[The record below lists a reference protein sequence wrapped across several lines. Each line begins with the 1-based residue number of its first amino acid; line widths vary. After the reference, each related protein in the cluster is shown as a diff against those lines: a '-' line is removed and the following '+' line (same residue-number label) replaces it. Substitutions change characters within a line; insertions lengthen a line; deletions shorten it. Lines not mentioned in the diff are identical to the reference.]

1 MADWRISGLP
11 AVRASECRGDF
22 PGRGRELPFTAVFE
36 LAVFAIGAVVGV
48 VGGLLGIG
56 GGVFIIPIFTVILH
70 VPIKLAIG
78 ASLVS
83 VIATSSMAGAAH
95 VGHGVSHVKLGIV
108 LEVATTMGAVAGG
121 LLATAIG
128 GRWLEGGFALLLVAT
143 AFGMR
148 RMKTEGE
155 AVRPTGVLD
164 TRYVDPAT
172 GTAVRYGVHH
182 LPAGMG
188 ASFFAGGMSGLLGI
202 GGGVVKVPMMTVVMG
217 IPLRAAIATS
227 NFMIGVTAA
236 TSALIY
242 LSRGYVAPYL
252 AVPTA
257 LGVLLGAGLEPR
269 LGMRVRSA
277 SLKRVFQL
285 LLVGLAV
292 QMLWKA
298 VHA

>member
-1 MADWRISGLP
+1 MFVIA
-11 AVRASECRGDF
+11 
-22 PGRGRELPFTAVFE
+22 
-36 LAVFAIGAVVGV
+36 VGV
-48 VGGLLGIG
+48 GLLGGLLGIG

-83 VIATSSMAGAAH
+83 VIATSSVAGAVY

-108 LEVATTMGAVAGG
+108 LEVATTTGAIIGG

-148 RMKTEGE
+148 QIAGEGDAAKE
-155 AVRPTGVLD
+155 TGTLD
-164 TRYVDPAT
+164 TRFRDPAT
-172 GTAVRYGVHH
+172 GRVVRYGVRH

-217 IPLRAAIATS
+217 LPLRAAIATS

-257 LGVLLGAGLEPR
+257 LGVLVGAGLEPR
-269 LGMRVRSA
+269 LGLKIRGS
-277 SLKRVFQL
+277 SLKRVFQV
-285 LLVGLAV
+285 LLVALAV